1 MSDLP
6 KQSLL
11 LELED
16 AILKIEAAGWKE
28 EEIFGFVN
36 CILKGF
42 ITEGKFSDIYL
53 RYCADIMKQQHREQT
68 QRTVD
73 TPPGIIIAKR

>member
-1 MSDLP
+1 MSDIP

-16 AILKIEAAGWKE
+16 AILKIEAAGWDE
-28 EEIFGFVN
+28 QAIFSFVN

-42 ITEGKFSDIYL
+42 ITGGQFSEIYL
-53 RYCADIMKQQHREQT
+53 KHCADIIEDKRRHET
-68 QRTVD
+68 QRTLNQ
-73 TPPGIIIAKR
+73 PPGIIIAKR